1 MFRSEFL
8 IYFDLDVLC
17 KKSFME
23 KKLEDAYTFI
33 PYIKMYARIF
43 VRVRIQYLYKL

>member
-1 MFRSEFL
+1 MFCSEFL

-23 KKLEDAYTFI
+23 KVWKTDTH
-33 PYIKMYARIF
+33 
-43 VRVRIQYLYKL
+43 LYRT